1 MKKSIKVI
9 VLFLLVI
16 MVFSQIYFVNA
27 YGSIYEA
34 YKKKY
39 YKDNK
44 WSISELLKDK
54 NGNNISEK
62 DYETIIK
69 NLRSEQFTQLDLNQQ
84 RSRRSI

>member
-9 VLFLLVI
+9 LLFLLI
-16 MVFSQIYFVNA
+16 IIIFSQMCFVNA
-27 YGSIYEA
+27 YGSIYET

-54 NGNNISEK
+54 NGNKISEE

-69 NLRSEQFTQLDLNQQ
+69 NLRSEQFTQSDLNQQ
-84 RSRRSI
+84 RSRKSI